1 MTEIK
6 IYTDQDYEKYMISPS
21 EVCFISNVKEL
32 KDIANIH
39 LSETIEENIEVLKQ
53 FKEINLEKTTLIE
66 TKTNEKLLYLIVG
79 DFFKE
84 ARQLRCT
91 IKASY

>member
-21 EVCFISNVKEL
+21 EICFVANEKAL
-32 KDIANIH
+32 KNIASRH
-39 LSETIEENIEVLKQ
+39 LSKTIDENIEVLKQ
-53 FKEINLEKTTLIE
+53 LKEIDLEKTTLIE
-66 TKTNEKLLYLIVG
+66 TKTDGKLLYLMVG

-84 ARQLRCT
+84 VQQL
-91 IKASY
+91 

>member
-21 EVCFISNVKEL
+21 EICFVANEKNLKNV
-32 KDIANIH
+32 ASRH
-39 LSETIEENIEVLKQ
+39 LSKTIDENIEVLKQ
-53 FKEINLEKTTLIE
+53 LKEIDLEKTTLIE
-66 TKTNEKLLYLIVG
+66 TKTDGKLLYLMVG

-84 ARQLRCT
+84 VQQL
-91 IKASY
+91 

>member
-21 EVCFISNVKEL
+21 EICFVAKEKDLKNV
-32 KDIANIH
+32 ASRH
-39 LSETIEENIEVLKQ
+39 LSKTIDENIEVLKQ
-53 FKEINLEKTTLIE
+53 LKEINQKKTTLIE
-66 TKTNEKLLYLIVG
+66 TKTDGKLLHLMVG

-84 ARQLRCT
+84 VQQL
-91 IKASY
+91 

>member
-21 EVCFISNVKEL
+21 EVCFVANEKEL
-32 KDIANIH
+32 KEIASIH
-39 LSETIEENIEVLKQ
+39 LSKTIEENIEVLKK
-53 FKEINLEKTTLIE
+53 FKEIDLEKTTLIE
-66 TKTNEKLLYLIVG
+66 TKKDGKLLYLMVG

-84 ARQLRCT
+84 ARQLKCVV
-91 IKASY
+91 KA

>member
-21 EVCFISNVKEL
+21 EICFVANEKDLKNV
-32 KDIANIH
+32 ASRH
-39 LSETIEENIEVLKQ
+39 LSKTIDENIEVLKQ
-53 FKEINLEKTTLIE
+53 LKEIDLEKTTLIE
-66 TKTNEKLLYLIVG
+66 TKTDGKLLYLMVG

-84 ARQLRCT
+84 V
-91 IKASY
+91 

>member
-21 EVCFISNVKEL
+21 EICFVANEKDLKNV
-32 KDIANIH
+32 ASRH
-39 LSETIEENIEVLKQ
+39 LSKTIDENIEVLKQ
-53 FKEINLEKTTLIE
+53 LKEINLEKTTLIE
-66 TKTNEKLLYLIVG
+66 TKTDGKLLYLMVG

-84 ARQLRCT
+84 VQQL
-91 IKASY
+91 

>member
-21 EVCFISNVKEL
+21 EVCFVANEKDLKNV
-32 KDIANIH
+32 ASRH
-39 LSETIEENIEVLKQ
+39 LSKTIDENIEVLKQ
-53 FKEINLEKTTLIE
+53 LKEIDLEKTTLIE
-66 TKTNEKLLYLIVG
+66 TKTDGKLLYLMVG

-84 ARQLRCT
+84 V
-91 IKASY
+91 

>member
-21 EVCFISNVKEL
+21 EVCFIADKKDL

-39 LSETIEENIEVLKQ
+39 LSKTIDENIEALKQ
-53 FKEINLEKTTLIE
+53 IKKIDLEKTTLIE
-66 TKTNEKLLYLIVG
+66 TKTDGKLLYLIVN
-79 DFFKE
+79 K
-84 ARQLRCT
+84 
-91 IKASY
+91 KA

>member
-21 EVCFISNVKEL
+21 EICFVANEKAL
-32 KDIANIH
+32 KNIASRY
-39 LSETIEENIEVLKQ
+39 LSKTIDENIEVLKQ
-53 FKEINLEKTTLIE
+53 LKEIDLEKTTLIE
-66 TKTNEKLLYLIVG
+66 TKTDGKLLYLMVG

-84 ARQLRCT
+84 VQQL
-91 IKASY
+91 

>member
-21 EVCFISNVKEL
+21 EICFVANEKDLKNV
-32 KDIANIH
+32 ASRH
-39 LSETIEENIEVLKQ
+39 LSKTIDENIEVLKQ
-53 FKEINLEKTTLIE
+53 LKEINLEKTTLIE
-66 TKTNEKLLYLIVG
+66 TKTDGKLLYLMVG

-84 ARQLRCT
+84 V
-91 IKASY
+91 

>member
-21 EVCFISNVKEL
+21 EVCFVANEKDL
-32 KDIANIH
+32 KDIVNIH
-39 LSETIEENIEVLKQ
+39 LSKTIDENIEVLRQ
-53 FKEINLEKTTLIE
+53 LKEIDLEKTTLIE
-66 TKTNEKLLYLIVG
+66 TKKDGKLLYLAVG

-84 ARQLRCT
+84 VRQLKCK
-91 IKASY
+91 IKA

>member
-21 EVCFISNVKEL
+21 EICFVANEKAL
-32 KDIANIH
+32 KNIASRH
-39 LSETIEENIEVLKQ
+39 LSKTIDENIEVLKQ
-53 FKEINLEKTTLIE
+53 FKEIDLEKTTLIE
-66 TKTNEKLLYLIVG
+66 TKTDGKLLYLMVG

-84 ARQLRCT
+84 VQQL
-91 IKASY
+91 

>member
-21 EVCFISNVKEL
+21 EICFVANEKDLKNV
-32 KDIANIH
+32 ASRH
-39 LSETIEENIEVLKQ
+39 LSKTIDENIEVLKQ
-53 FKEINLEKTTLIE
+53 LKEIDLEKTTIKK
-66 TKTNEKLLYLIVG
+66 TKTDGKLLYLMVG

-84 ARQLRCT
+84 VQQL
-91 IKASY
+91 

>member
-21 EVCFISNVKEL
+21 EICFVANEKDLKNV
-32 KDIANIH
+32 ASRH
-39 LSETIEENIEVLKQ
+39 LSKTIDENIEVLKQ
-53 FKEINLEKTTLIE
+53 LKEIDLEKTTLIE
-66 TKTNEKLLYLIVG
+66 TKTDGKLLYLMVG

-84 ARQLRCT
+84 VQQL
-91 IKASY
+91 